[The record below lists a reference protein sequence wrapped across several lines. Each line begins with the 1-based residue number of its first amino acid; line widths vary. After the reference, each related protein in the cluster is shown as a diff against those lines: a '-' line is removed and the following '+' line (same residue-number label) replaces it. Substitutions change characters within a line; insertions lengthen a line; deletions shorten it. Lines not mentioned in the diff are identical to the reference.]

1 MKLRNAALP
10 CLLLGLVTVAGCS
23 KKPEAEPAAPAPA
36 AAPAAS
42 APTTAPVDAA
52 QDEAAR
58 EAAGKKAAI
67 ERALKEQ
74 AIVEDPKGQW
84 ASSAVA
90 SSTYSYEKTPAS
102 TLEYTAMKATGKP
115 DVEAYGDAGG
125 AWTSEKADAGIEW
138 LELGFATPVN
148 ASELRVRQNFYPGAI
163 IKLELIDEAGSKHT
177 VWEGSDDT
185 AYPPSTTSW
194 FVRSFEKT
202 PYKAKGARITLATNA
217 VPGWNEIDA
226 VQLVGE

>member
-1 MKLRNAALP
+1 MKLRTAALP
-10 CLLLGLVTVAGCS
+10 CLLLGLATVAACG
-23 KKPEAEPAAPAPA
+23 KKQEAGTSAAAPAAEAPAA

-42 APTTAPVDAA
+42 DPA
-52 QDEAAR
+52 QEEAAR
-58 EAAGKKAAI
+58 QAADKKAAI
-67 ERALKEQ
+67 ERALQEQ
-74 AIVEDPKGQW
+74 SIVEDAKGQW
-84 ASSAVA
+84 AVSATA
-90 SSTYSYEKTPAS
+90 SSTYSYEKAPDA

-115 DVEAYGDAGG
+115 DVESYGDSGS

-148 ASELRVRQNFYPGAI
+148 ATGLRIRQSYYPGAI
-163 IKLELIDEAGSKHT
+163 IKIELIDEAGSKHA

-202 PYKAKGARITLATNA
+202 DYKAKGARITLATNA